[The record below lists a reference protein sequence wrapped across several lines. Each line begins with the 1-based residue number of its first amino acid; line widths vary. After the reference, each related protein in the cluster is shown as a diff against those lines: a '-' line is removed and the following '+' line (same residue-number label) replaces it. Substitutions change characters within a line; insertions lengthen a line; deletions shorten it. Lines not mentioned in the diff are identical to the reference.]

1 MIYRATERDA
11 PRQNRSRIVPS
22 FFACVRLRMG
32 DLVVKASS
40 QGIRAGLTLLV
51 NWGVAEGLGSGKG
64 MAMREHTRY

>member
-1 MIYRATERDA
+1 
-11 PRQNRSRIVPS
+11 
-22 FFACVRLRMG
+22 MG